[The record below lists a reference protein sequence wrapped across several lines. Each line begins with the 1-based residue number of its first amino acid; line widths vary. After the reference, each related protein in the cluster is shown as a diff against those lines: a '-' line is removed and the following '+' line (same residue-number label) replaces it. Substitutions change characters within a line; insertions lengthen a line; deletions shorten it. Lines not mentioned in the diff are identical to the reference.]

1 MQRARTT
8 RFAIRTRG
16 PQRTTHGRSDASRGA
31 RVGVRGLVSTL
42 LAALLISV
50 PALAPAACTNRK
62 VRVEI
67 DASQDGATRTFETN
81 ASGRALAAA
90 DAAYGADA
98 RRDSRLGAA
107 YRGTFAEDELPSEI
121 GNRGAIGRLDSAL
134 GSARLYY
141 EQFAEPRAEWRELG
155 QRVESG
161 VLWMRLAGRFVETR
175 RIDDPERRAEFSRW
189 WNEEA
194 IPLATDA
201 YLMYT
206 GMQAVAQAQRIGAMP
221 RKPDDFA
228 PRTADETFRL
238 SVFEPLALLVA
249 ERGWLRADELAA
261 VQMAGIDGNASGRER
276 AWLGE
281 RIFTPVLF
289 RILGRFDPA
298 LAPKEGETPEQMRDR
313 LKALAPIGL
322 EFLLWTKLSREYRDI
337 VLESPAIPEATKTAI
352 RAGKWDFELPP
363 PFGFRVLARPGV
375 TDAEVALATGA
386 EPFFTNGTWNAE
398 SKRVEFKGGFYD
410 APYRY
415 AQFNAPYYALWAL
428 PAQRQES
435 LFGAVVLEGQPL
447 AEYCVWEAAL
457 KDEDRTRWLAALDA
471 LGDDART
478 ESERAAPA
486 AAFAREFARSHPM
499 PKPLAAWLEA
509 KCPAKTPDADPT
521 AAGAKEPAPAAT
533 VG

>member
-1 MQRARTT
+1 MPIRPMPLLRLNPSAPDAR
-8 RFAIRTRG
+8 RPSAPRT
-16 PQRTTHGRSDASRGA
+16 
-31 RVGVRGLVSTL
+31 VRL
-42 LAALLISV
+42 LATTT
-50 PALAPAACTNRK
+50 LAAFLAATPAACTNRK

-98 RRDSRLGAA
+98 RRDSTLGAA
-107 YRGTFAEDELPSEI
+107 YEGTFAEDELPSEM

-134 GSARLYY
+134 GSARLYF

-175 RIDDPERRAEFSRW
+175 RIDDPARRAEFTRW
-189 WNEEA
+189 WNDEA

-206 GMQAVAQAQRIGAMP
+206 GMQAVVQAQRIGAMP

-228 PRTADETFRL
+228 PRTTDETFRL
-238 SVFEPLALLVA
+238 SVFEPLALLLA

-261 VQMAGIDGNASGRER
+261 VQMAGIDGNASSRER

-298 LAPKEGETPEQMRDR
+298 LAPKEGETPEEMRDR

-337 VLESPAIPEATKTAI
+337 VLESPAIPEETRAAI

-375 TDAEVALATGA
+375 TDAEVSLATGA
-386 EPFFTNGTWNAE
+386 EPFFTNGTWNAA
-398 SKRVEFKGGFYD
+398 SGRVEFKGGFYD

-457 KDEDRTRWLAALDA
+457 KDDDRTRWLAALYSLGNAAVTDA
-471 LGDDART
+471 
-478 ESERAAPA
+478 ERAAPA
-486 AAFAREFARSHPM
+486 AAIAREFAKSHPM
-499 PKPLAAWLEA
+499 PKPLAAWIEA
-509 KCPAKTPDADPT
+509 RSAARSAAERPAEAPGSGDT
-521 AAGAKEPAPAAT
+521 APSSSAG
-533 VG
+533 